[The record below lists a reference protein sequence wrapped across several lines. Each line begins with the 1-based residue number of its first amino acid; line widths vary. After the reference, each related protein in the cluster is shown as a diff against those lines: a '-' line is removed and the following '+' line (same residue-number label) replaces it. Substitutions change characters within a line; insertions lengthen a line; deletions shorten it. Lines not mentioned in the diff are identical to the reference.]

1 MADNRVAQCESCAYF
16 DYDDEYDCYM
26 CTINID
32 QDDCGSMFGSHRNS
46 CPYYSYYDEYKIVR
60 KQN

>member
-1 MADNRVAQCESCAYF
+1 MSDNISAQCESCAYY
-16 DYDDEYDCYM
+16 DYDDEMDCYVGM
-26 CTINID
+26 INID
-32 QDDCGSMFGSHRNS
+32 QDDAGYMFGSRHNS

>member
-1 MADNRVAQCESCAYF
+1 MSDNISTQCESCAYY
-16 DYDDEYDCYM
+16 DYDDEMDCYVCM
-26 CTINID
+26 INID
-32 QDDCGSMFGSHRNS
+32 QDDASYMYSGRHNS

>member
-1 MADNRVAQCESCAYF
+1 MADNTITQCESCAYY

-32 QDDCGSMFGSHRNS
+32 QDDASSMYGNRRNS
-46 CPYYSYYDEYKIVR
+46 CPYYSYYDEYKVVR

>member
-1 MADNRVAQCESCAYF
+1 MSDNINTQCESCAYY
-16 DYDDEYDCYM
+16 DYDDEMDCYV

-32 QDDCGSMFGSHRNS
+32 QDDAGHMFGCRRNS

>member
-1 MADNRVAQCESCAYF
+1 MSDNISAQCESCAYY
-16 DYDDEYDCYM
+16 DYDDEMDCYVCM
-26 CTINID
+26 INID
-32 QDDCGSMFGSHRNS
+32 QDDASYMFSGRHSS